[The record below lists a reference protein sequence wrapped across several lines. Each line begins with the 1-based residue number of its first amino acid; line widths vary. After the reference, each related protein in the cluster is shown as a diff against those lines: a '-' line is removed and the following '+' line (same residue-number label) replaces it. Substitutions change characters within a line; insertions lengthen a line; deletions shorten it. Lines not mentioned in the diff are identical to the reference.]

1 MIRKLIVSL
10 VVLIAC
16 LGFSTAFAAAEPVE
30 CTDGFSPLPEGLG
43 CYLGYEETV
52 VFSIYWLTTPMNY
65 NFHMVSQPVR
75 TPENYVCQ
83 DDLEIF
89 WAGGAIL
96 CLIDLPDGLILIQ
109 ADEFTGILGTIPP
122 VILNHATK
130 ENDLQFV
137 ANGRFY
143 NSFDG
148 LTPYLHEANNGIVTG
163 TAKFMTNYWGRLF
176 LAIEDD
182 NGNRK
187 FVPIFQNRLSDV
199 VLDSLHGLNTYIFWG
214 GSGKWLQPPPIS
226 IPGELAV

>member
-1 MIRKLIVSL
+1 MKNRLVIFLSAIFVLFTFGSVSAAPEQ
-10 VVLIAC
+10 IQC
-16 LGFSTAFAAAEPVE
+16 LN
-30 CTDGFSPLPEGLG
+30 GFSPLPDGLG
-43 CYLGYEETV
+43 CYLGYEENID
-52 VFSIYWLTTPMNY
+52 FSIYWLTKPKDY
-65 NFHMVSQPVR
+65 NFHMVLQPER
-75 TPENYVCQ
+75 IPQEYVCQ
-83 DDLEIF
+83 DDLQIF

-96 CLIDLPDGLILIQ
+96 CFVDLPDGLILIQ

-148 LTPYLHEANNGIVTG
+148 LTPYLHEANNGTVTG

-187 FVPIFQNRLSDV
+187 FVPIFLNHLSDE
-199 VLDSLHGLNTYIFWG
+199 VLNSLRGLNTYIFWG